1 MYGVLA
7 EYERAKLLE
16 RTMRGLRGRAKE
28 GFVPSGNVPLG
39 YEYVRLETKGAHY
52 VINQEEAALVQRI
65 FQMYVQDG
73 LSMTA
78 IVQQLP

>member
-1 MYGVLA
+1 MIGVSS
-7 EYERAKLLE
+7 
-16 RTMRGLRGRAKE
+16 GRII
-28 GFVPSGNVPLG
+28 VSRLTQGNHPHIGAADSFSDRLLG